1 MTDDKKPN
9 SGHLLGQGE
18 PGHPAV
24 GRGPNAGGEF
34 SQEDFTIRLPAGVR
48 LAV

>member
-24 GRGPNAGGEF
+24 GRGPNAGGEY
-34 SQEDFTIRLPAGVR
+34 SRRIITTRPPGGVR
-48 LAV
+48 PKV